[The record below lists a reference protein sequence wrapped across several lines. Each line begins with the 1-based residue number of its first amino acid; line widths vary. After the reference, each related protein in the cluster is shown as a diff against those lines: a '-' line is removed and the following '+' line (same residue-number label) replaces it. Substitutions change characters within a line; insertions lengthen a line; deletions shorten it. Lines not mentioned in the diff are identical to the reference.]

1 MAINVLLVFFYGYDS
16 DRLHAKEIW
25 YFVFAYGVPGLP
37 AIAYVILD
45 HTGNPVIGTA
55 AVS

>member
-37 AIAYVILD
+37 AIAYIILD